1 MRNGPQHLLGQ
12 LAPCET
18 PAETSAT
25 GISVNKVGP
34 AGLIYPVSYL
44 GILIKLIDSVKLK
57 LIATLTK
64 LNFAIYKR
72 LKVVID

>member
-1 MRNGPQHLLGQ
+1 M
-12 LAPCET
+12 
-18 PAETSAT
+18 
-25 GISVNKVGP
+25 NKVGP
-34 AGLIYPVSYL
+34 AGLIHPVSYL